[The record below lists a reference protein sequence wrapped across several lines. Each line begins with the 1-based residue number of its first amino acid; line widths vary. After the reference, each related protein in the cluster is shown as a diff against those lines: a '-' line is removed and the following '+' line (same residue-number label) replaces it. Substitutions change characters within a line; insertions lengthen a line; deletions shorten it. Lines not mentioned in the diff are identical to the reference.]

1 MANTV
6 AIVIDGVLR
15 APVGEGLID
24 SGVKLYHSL
33 LEHTRVALIA
43 DEVEL
48 DKVQHW
54 LKVNGL
60 TKHPVLVGAK
70 VTDPEGDSARRLKQI
85 ARLREAQSYLDFLV
99 EPDPQVA
106 ADCLQNGVPVLLA
119 LHPKYSRPDHRPDF
133 RGAIT
138 PWGALVSEVE
148 RQAELRET
156 DNRDQEIL

>member
-15 APVGEGLID
+15 ANVGEGVIE
-24 SGVKLYHSL
+24 SGSKLYHSL
-33 LEHTRVALIA
+33 LEHSRVALIS
-43 DEVEL
+43 DDVNLEPV
-48 DKVQHW
+48 KHW
-54 LKVNGL
+54 LKVNGF

-70 VTDPEGDSARRLKQI
+70 VTDPEGDSERRLKQI
-85 ARLREAQSYLDFLV
+85 ARLRDAQCYLDFLV
-99 EPDPQVA
+99 EPNPQVA

-133 RGAIT
+133 RGSLT

-148 RQAELRET
+148 RQAELREK